1 MFAAALPFPSLPRPA
16 GLATPHQALS
26 ASVGNAIIATSFT
39 AHVRACYGA
48 SFSRKNKPKRAGRKP
63 VRRVAM
69 QTVAAVSAPGVV
81 SALPGELVAVADA
94 VCMILGVGTMK
105 RVEQPKAPT
114 RPGKPALGI
123 GADALARIRVDEAS
137 DAWCAVAQDIPK
149 RARLRASA
157 RAKAWAKWEGTAG
170 ALA

>member
-48 SFSRKNKPKRAGRKP
+48 SFSRKNKSKRAGRKP
-63 VRRVAM
+63 VRKVAM

-149 RARLRASA
+149 RAGARVKA
-157 RAKAWAKWEGTAG
+157 RAKAWKAWEGTAG
-170 ALA
+170 ALS

>member
-26 ASVGNAIIATSFT
+26 ESVGNAIIATSFA

-48 SFSRKNKPKRAGRKP
+48 SCSPKNKPKRAGRKP
-63 VRRVAM
+63 VRK
-69 QTVAAVSAPGVV
+69 VAAVPAPGVV
-81 SALPGELVAVADA
+81 SGLPDELVGVADA
-94 VCMILGVGTMK
+94 VCLILGEGTMK
-105 RVEQPKAPT
+105 QAELAQAPT
-114 RPGKPALGI
+114 KPGKPTLSI
-123 GADALARIRVDEAS
+123 GVDALARIRVDEAS

-149 RARLRASA
+149 RARLRARA

>member
-16 GLATPHQALS
+16 GLATPHHALS
-26 ASVGNAIIATSFT
+26 ESIGNAIIATSFT

-48 SFSRKNKPKRAGRKP
+48 SCSRKNKPKRAGRKP
-63 VRRVAM
+63 VRKVAM
-69 QTVAAVSAPGVV
+69 QTVAAPGVV
-81 SALPGELVAVADA
+81 SALSDELVAVADA

-123 GADALARIRVDEAS
+123 GADALTRIRVDEAS
-137 DAWCAVAQDIPK
+137 DAWCAVQCDIPK
-149 RARLRASA
+149 RARA
-157 RAKAWAKWEGTAG
+157 RAASRTKAWKAWEGTAG
-170 ALA
+170 ARVG